1 MTQVDND
8 ALERDTDARTLFGDE
23 NADQY
28 VTPIHKYDADFIATP
43 KVIETFPDLQNGPSS
58 LIKGSPVK
66 IQHVGIHNFRLPLT
80 YAVKDGE
87 SLQLETSV
95 TGLVSLEAEKKGINM
110 SRIMRTFYEHKD
122 NPFIISYIEKVLH
135 DYKSKLESFE
145 ARICL
150 KFSYPIKQPSL
161 RSGLEGYQY
170 YDVVFEV
177 DIDKNDK
184 ITKIIHFDYVYSSS
198 CPCSYE
204 LTEHARKYRNR
215 AGVPH
220 SQRST
225 ARISIK
231 FGDDFIWIEELKAI
245 CDAALHTE
253 TQVMVKRED
262 EQAFA
267 ELNGSYTKFVE
278 DAVRLMHEKLNADVR
293 IFDFKVVASHME
305 SLHSH
310 DAVSVIVKDVPGGFT
325 ADTPREIFNT
335 LYHVPR

>member
-1 MTQVDND
+1 MTQVDNV
-8 ALERDTDARTLFGDE
+8 ALEKDTDARELFGTE
-23 NADQY
+23 YADRY
-28 VTPIHKYDADFIATP
+28 TDPIQTYDNSFKAGPA
-43 KVIETFPDLQNGPSS
+43 VIDTFPDLQNGPSS

-80 YAVKDGE
+80 YGVKDGE
-87 SLQLETSV
+87 SIVLETSV

-135 DYKSKLESFE
+135 DYKHKLESFE

-150 KFSYPIKQPSL
+150 KFSYPIKQKSL

-177 DIDKNDK
+177 DIDKNDNV
-184 ITKIIHFDYVYSSS
+184 TKIIHFDYVYSSS

-204 LTEHARKYRNR
+204 LAEHARKYRNR

-225 ARISIK
+225 ARVSVK
-231 FGDDFIWIEELKAI
+231 FDKDFIWLEELKDI

-278 DAVRLMHEKLNADVR
+278 DAVRLMHEKLSADAR
-293 IFDFKVVASHME
+293 ILDFKVVASHME

-310 DAVSVIVKDVPGGFT
+310 DAVSVIVKNIEGGFT
-325 ADTPREIFNT
+325 ADTPRELFNT